1 MKVNRLAIRSCSA
14 LLSLTL
20 LFGLSSCGSSTPTS
34 STSASEDAVVASS
47 VVELPLSVTH
57 PFVHSTATWSTTPSE
72 IDSLL
77 GKSPDTVSFVGN
89 GKKKYTFSNIEC
101 NGLNGEGY
109 FVFKDTLLCKTAYK
123 YISAQPFTEES
134 TSIVATLND
143 TYGTPTEDKSNVLED
158 GSGIWLEWT
167 TSDINIS
174 YFYYPNENDKYELV
188 LTYELPDSKLP
199 ATDTSNREG
208 NFRIGFWGDDIE
220 TINKYETAKFEG
232 ISERDDAT
240 TMMVYSGTVSGRN
253 NTYITYLFDS
263 AGKLYQCFYGFNDTY
278 SGAEL
283 YIAAYKSLKESLTEK
298 YGKPASDERKNLSNL
313 ARYADEDIA
322 LQLGY
327 SAYRAVWK
335 TETTEITLVMYNL
348 GGGIETTLVYADPN
362 HEEVKDNS
370 GL

>member
-1 MKVNRLAIRSCSA
+1 MKVNHLALRSCSA

-20 LFGLSSCGSSTPTS
+20 LLGLSSCGSSTPTS
-34 STSASEDAVVASS
+34 STSASEDAAVASS

-77 GKSPDTVSFVGN
+77 GKSPDTVSFAGN

-109 FVFKDTLLCKTAYK
+109 FVFKDTLLCKTAYN

-134 TSIVATLND
+134 TSIVAALND

-158 GSGIWLEWT
+158 GAGVWLEWT
-167 TSDINIS
+167 TEDVNIS
-174 YFYYPNENDKYELV
+174 YFYYPNEDSKYELV
-188 LTYELPDSKLP
+188 LAYDLPDNKIP
-199 ATDTSNREG
+199 ATDTSDRNG
-208 NFRIGFWGDDIE
+208 DFRIGFWGDDIE

-232 ISERDDAT
+232 ISEDDDGT
-240 TMMVYSGTVSGRN
+240 TLMLFSGTVSGKDAY
-253 NTYITYLFDS
+253 TSYIFDQ
-263 AGKLYQCFYGFNDTY
+263 AGKLYQGFYGFNDTY

-298 YGKPASDERKNLSNL
+298 YGKPVSDERKNLSSL

-335 TETTEITLVMYNL
+335 NQTTEITLMMYNL
-348 GGGIETTLVYADPN
+348 GDGIETSLAYTNPN
-362 HEEVKDNS
+362 HEEIKDTT

>member
-208 NFRIGFWGDDIE
+208 DFRIGFWGDDIE

-240 TMMVYSGTVSGRN
+240 IMMVYSGTVSGRN

-348 GGGIETTLVYADPN
+348 GGRIETTLVYADPN